1 MPVRVIGNAS
11 PAVTHRNVVGI
22 TTVAT
27 TGRQHYRHHKLAGHY
42 DRRRHCKLPTWCT
55 CDNVLLVSASV
66 AASTSTASTAPSLS
80 VIEMALSYDTTS
92 LTPAGAAPDLRP
104 LRLLLPLSGLINLR
118 LEKEK
123 GARYIMGAKI
133 VQIIMGKRG
142 MQMCK

>member
-1 MPVRVIGNAS
+1 
-11 PAVTHRNVVGI
+11 
-22 TTVAT
+22 
-27 TGRQHYRHHKLAGHY
+27 
-42 DRRRHCKLPTWCT
+42 
-55 CDNVLLVSASV
+55 
-66 AASTSTASTAPSLS
+66 
-80 VIEMALSYDTTS
+80 MALSYDTTS